1 MEGAV
6 MKILYILQINKHF
19 ARSKICSH
27 FQVFTKE
34 ANLLKF

>member
-1 MEGAV
+1 MEGGG

-19 ARSKICSH
+19 PRSKICSD